1 MPRSKFLAYVQL
13 LRLPNIFT
21 AVADPLA
28 GWLIAGGG
36 RASQFALTIG
46 ASVGLYTAGIVF
58 NDCFDYRRDCRDRPE
73 RPLPRGDIPVR
84 VAWTIGTILFLTGL
98 VLGGVNALPLA
109 ALIIFYNA
117 FAKHFTW
124 LGPATLG
131 ACRACN
137 LALGMGGFAM
147 HWPPIIILGAYVTSL
162 SVVARREDV
171 RPELRRLVKY
181 LLLGIIAVDAALV
194 LTITGD
200 WTGAALVLS
209 LLVPAT
215 MLGKI
220 IPMT

>member
-1 MPRSKFLAYVQL
+1 MPRSKLLAYVQL

-73 RPLPRGDIPVR
+73 RPLPNGDIPVR
-84 VAWTIGTILFLTGL
+84 VAWMLGTILFLTGL

-147 HWPPIIILGAYVTSL
+147 HWPPVIILGAYVASL

-171 RPELRRLVKY
+171 RRLVKY
-181 LLLGIIAVDAALV
+181 LLLGIIVVDAALV

>member
-21 AVADPLA
+21 AIADPLA

-46 ASVGLYTAGIVF
+46 ASVGLYTAGIIF
-58 NDCFDYRRDCRDRPE
+58 NDCFDCRRDCRDRPE

-84 VAWTIGTILFLTGL
+84 VAWMLGTVLFLTGL

-109 ALIIFYNA
+109 ALIVFYNV
-117 FAKHFTW
+117 FANHSVW

-147 HWPPIIILGAYVTSL
+147 HWLPVILGVYVAGLSL
-162 SVVARREDV
+162 VARREDV
-171 RPELRRLVKY
+171 RPELRRLVKH
-181 LLLGIIAVDAALV
+181 LLLGIIVVDAALV
-194 LTITGD
+194 LTVAGD
-200 WTGAALVLS
+200 WTGTALVLS

>member
-21 AVADPLA
+21 AIADPLA

-46 ASVGLYTAGIVF
+46 ASVGLYTAGIIF
-58 NDCFDYRRDCRDRPE
+58 NDCFDCRRDCRDRPE

-84 VAWTIGTILFLTGL
+84 VAWMLGTVLFLTGL

-109 ALIIFYNA
+109 MLIVFYNV
-117 FAKHFTW
+117 FAKHSVW

-137 LALGMGGFAM
+137 LALGMGGFTM
-147 HWPPIIILGAYVTSL
+147 HWLPVILGAYVAGLSL
-162 SVVARREDV
+162 VARREDV
-171 RPELRRLVKY
+171 RPELRRLVKH
-181 LLLGIIAVDAALV
+181 LLLGIIVVDAALV
-194 LTITGD
+194 LTVAGD
-200 WTGAALVLS
+200 WTGTALVLS

>member
-1 MPRSKFLAYVQL
+1 MPRFKLLAYVQL

-131 ACRACN
+131 TCRACN

>member
-21 AVADPLA
+21 AIADPLA

-46 ASVGLYTAGIVF
+46 ASVGLYTAGIIF
-58 NDCFDYRRDCRDRPE
+58 NDSFDCRRDCRDRPE

-84 VAWTIGTILFLTGL
+84 VAWMLGTVLFLTGL

-109 ALIIFYNA
+109 MLIVFYNV
-117 FAKHFTW
+117 FAKHSVW

-137 LALGMGGFAM
+137 LALGMGGFTM
-147 HWPPIIILGAYVTSL
+147 HWLPVILGAYVAGLSL
-162 SVVARREDV
+162 VARREDV
-171 RPELRRLVKY
+171 RPELRRLVKH
-181 LLLGIIAVDAALV
+181 LLLGIIVVDAALV
-194 LTITGD
+194 LTVAGD
-200 WTGAALVLS
+200 WTGTALVLS